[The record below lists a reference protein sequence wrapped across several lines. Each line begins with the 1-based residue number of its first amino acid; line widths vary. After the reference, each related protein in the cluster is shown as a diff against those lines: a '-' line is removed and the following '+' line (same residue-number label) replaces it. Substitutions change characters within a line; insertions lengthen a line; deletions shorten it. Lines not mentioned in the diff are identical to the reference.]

1 MRKRR
6 FELSAHNDLTGGLS
20 RYSASV
26 AHDDWRIHVE
36 LGQGSEQGDLLE
48 RLTGVLGEEAE
59 ELVKA
64 LSGERLAVSRG
75 DAELFIYASSKS
87 QAEHARAVI
96 EAELSRHGFEA
107 TVSGVEHW
115 LVSEERWDDEP
126 KGETWEEEE
135 VEHGAAPWE
144 VRVTCGSR
152 HEAKKL
158 AERLEGEGY
167 RPVRQW
173 RYLIIGTETREDAES
188 LAGRLHGEVEPGGD
202 VAWDNAGD
210 AGVVSPFRLF

>member
-1 MRKRR
+1 VARPRGPKR
-6 FELSAHNDLTGGLS
+6 
-20 RYSASV
+20 YPASV

-36 LGQGSEQGDLLE
+36 LKQDDEHGDFLE
-48 RLTGVLGEEAE
+48 RLTGALDDDAE
-59 ELVKA
+59 ELAKA
-64 LSGERLAVSRG
+64 LGGERLAVSR
-75 DAELFIYASSKS
+75 DEDELFVYAASKS

-96 EAELSRHGFEA
+96 EAELKRQGLEA
-107 TVSGVEHW
+107 TVSRVEHW

-135 VEHGAAPWE
+135 VEHGGAPWE

-152 HEAKKL
+152 HEAKQL

-167 RPVRQW
+167 RPLRQW
-173 RYLIIGTETREDAES
+173 RYLIVGTDTREDAES
-188 LAGRLHGEVEPGGD
+188 LAGRLHGEVEAGGD

>member
-1 MRKRR
+1 MIGRR
-6 FELSAHNDLTGGLS
+6 S

-36 LGQGSEQGDLLE
+36 LKQGSEQGDFLE
-48 RLTGVLGEEAE
+48 RLTGALGDEAE
-59 ELVKA
+59 ELAKA
-64 LSGERLAVSRG
+64 LSGERLAVSRD
-75 DAELFIYASSKS
+75 DAELFVYASSKS

-107 TVSGVEHW
+107 TVSRIEHW

-126 KGETWEEEE
+126 KGETWEEEK
-135 VEHGAAPWE
+135 VEHGGSPWE
-144 VRVTCGSR
+144 VRVTCSSR
-152 HEAKKL
+152 REAKEL

-167 RPVRQW
+167 RPLRQW

-202 VAWDNAGD
+202 VAWDEAAG
-210 AGVVSPFRLF
+210 AHVISPFRLF